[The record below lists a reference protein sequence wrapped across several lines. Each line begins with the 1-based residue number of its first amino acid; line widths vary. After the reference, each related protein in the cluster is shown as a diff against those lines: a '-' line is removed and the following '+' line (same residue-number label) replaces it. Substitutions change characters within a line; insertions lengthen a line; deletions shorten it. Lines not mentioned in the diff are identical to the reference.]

1 MLCKTKKQGLSVGEK
16 FLRNITNNKISFG
29 EEGLFIELGEIRE
42 LVQQEWNRRFEKKF
56 GELEAFKDEF
66 GHCHVPRKF
75 VNNPSLGQW
84 CSDIRCSYNAIEKGN
99 KAKKY
104 NISQDR
110 IERLEDI
117 GFLWQGVRASK
128 YNKRTNNM
136 RGRGIFK
143 ERCRELIAFKEEFG
157 HCNVPNN
164 FANNP
169 SLGQWCS
176 TMRGYYKKIQN
187 EMITDINLS
196 QDRIDHLEEI
206 GFLWQG
212 VRASK
217 YNKRTNNMRGRGIF
231 KERCRELIAFK
242 EEFGHCNVP
251 NNFANNPSLGQWCS
265 TMRGYYKKIQ
275 NEMIT
280 DINLSQD
287 RIDHLEEIG
296 FLWQGV
302 RASKYNKRN
311 KTKDEEVEE
320 VMAATIGTFDEV
332 KIKDNDILLIFGK
345 EATDPYPN
353 NVELYSKTLKENH
366 KAFTETNL

>member
-84 CSDIRCSYNAIEKGN
+84 CS
-99 KAKKY
+99 
-104 NISQDR
+104 
-110 IERLEDI
+110 
-117 GFLWQGVRASK
+117 
-128 YNKRTNNM
+128 
-136 RGRGIFK
+136 
-143 ERCRELIAFKEEFG
+143 
-157 HCNVPNN
+157 
-164 FANNP
+164 
-169 SLGQWCS
+169 

-196 QDRIDHLEEI
+196 QDRID
-206 GFLWQG
+206 
-212 VRASK
+212 
-217 YNKRTNNMRGRGIF
+217 Y
-231 KERCRELIAFK
+231 
-242 EEFGHCNVP
+242 
-251 NNFANNPSLGQWCS
+251 
-265 TMRGYYKKIQ
+265 
-275 NEMIT
+275 
-280 DINLSQD
+280 
-287 RIDHLEEIG
+287 LEEIG

>member
-75 VNNPSLGQW
+75 
-84 CSDIRCSYNAIEKGN
+84 
-99 KAKKY
+99 
-104 NISQDR
+104 
-110 IERLEDI
+110 
-117 GFLWQGVRASK
+117 
-128 YNKRTNNM
+128 
-136 RGRGIFK
+136 
-143 ERCRELIAFKEEFG
+143 
-157 HCNVPNN
+157 
-164 FANNP
+164 ANNP

-217 YNKRTNNMRGRGIF
+217 YNKRTNNMRGCGIF